1 MPINPFVSLFG
12 RSPIGPMQQHIAKAH
27 ECAAN
32 LVPFFEAV
40 MVEDWAKVEQ
50 VQQEM
55 SRLEHEADKLKK
67 SVRLHLPKSLFLPVP
82 RSDLL
87 ELLSV
92 QDKVANRAKD
102 IAGLMLGRQMAIPQ
116 PLQPLVRTYVQRSV
130 DASAQAL
137 KAMNELDELLETG
150 FAGREAVLV
159 ENLIEELGSI
169 ENDTDRLQIEVRRN
183 LFKLEKDLPPVDVM
197 FLYQIIDWIGDV
209 ADPVDDLI
217 EEHHID
223 RGKVLLQL
231 EQVAAHLD
239 LQAIGIVFD
248 RTELLDQVFHQH
260 RFATGETGLEQ
271 FVQFVHRLKRLGA
284 GVYAALYVGTHQ
296 RLQRLRNGHLP
307 TEHEAGDVLGTVG
320 DFVLYTE
327 QLEQVRTRHRQEQ
340 TLGQVQAHAFLQL
353 VGLVL
358 QAGHLLLYLFY
369 LGPVFD
375 HYGLEERHQVRRAL
389 MGLGDML
396 LHGAD
401 G

>member
-40 MVEDWAKVEQ
+40 MAEDWAKVEQ

-55 SRLEHEADKLKK
+55 ARLEHEADKLKK

-102 IAGLMLGRQMAIPQ
+102 IAGLMLGREMAIPQ
-116 PLQPLVRTYVQRSV
+116 GLQPLMRTYVQRTV

-150 FAGREAVLV
+150 FGGREAVLV
-159 ENLIEELGSI
+159 ETLVEELGAI
-169 ENDTDRLQIEVRRN
+169 EQDTDRLQIEVRRQ

-209 ADPVDDLI
+209 ADRAQRVGN
-217 EEHHID
+217 
-223 RGKVLLQL
+223 RL
-231 EQVAAHLD
+231 EQ
-239 LQAIGIVFD
+239 
-248 RTELLDQVFHQH
+248 LLA
-260 RFATGETGLEQ
+260 R
-271 FVQFVHRLKRLGA
+271 
-284 GVYAALYVGTHQ
+284 
-296 RLQRLRNGHLP
+296 
-307 TEHEAGDVLGTVG
+307 
-320 DFVLYTE
+320 
-327 QLEQVRTRHRQEQ
+327 
-340 TLGQVQAHAFLQL
+340 
-353 VGLVL
+353 
-358 QAGHLLLYLFY
+358 
-369 LGPVFD
+369 
-375 HYGLEERHQVRRAL
+375 
-389 MGLGDML
+389 
-396 LHGAD
+396 
-401 G
+401 